1 MIFLQPSP
9 VAWVR
14 GAETV
19 DGQGFG
25 RGAGKKDKR
34 QGNPEDH
41 AQNLGCLGTMRGRG
55 ERSQEVA
62 ETAVEVDGR
71 AESWEAGAHQEVSG
85 DGELPIDDV
94 AEGVLLVA
102 RTAD

>member
-1 MIFLQPSP
+1 M
-9 VAWVR
+9 AWVR

-19 DGQGFG
+19 DGQGFS
-25 RGAGKKDKR
+25 RGAEEKDKR

-41 AQNLGCLGTMRGRG
+41 AQNLGCLGTMRGCG

-62 ETAVEVDGR
+62 ETAVEADGQ
-71 AESWEAGAHQEVSG
+71 AERWEAGAHQEVSG
-85 DGELPIDDV
+85 DGELPMDDV

-102 RTAD
+102 GTAD